1 MLLAVDIGNTSIK
14 FGVFDGDRLI
24 SRNSIPTNSTELSP
38 AIASLGDVSSAI
50 ICSVV
55 PARTKDVSEAIRE
68 RTGIEARLLTN
79 HDDLGLR
86 IRYEPLDAA
95 GTDRLVNAFAA
106 AELGG
111 APVIVCSFGTATT
124 IDIVNRDR
132 ELLGGLIAPGMA
144 TAAKALHL
152 NAARL
157 PEVETGPI
165 DTVINQ
171 TTETSIRAGLFYSQV
186 GLAEAV
192 VNRMRTEIGT
202 DAKVIATG
210 GFARMVSEH
219 CDVIDVVDDDLLLK
233 GLQMLSERLE
243 RLTVPENQ

>member
-14 FGVFDGDRLI
+14 FGVFDGEHLKHR
-24 SRNSIPTNSTELSP
+24 SSIPTDSDALSQ
-38 AIASLGDVSSAI
+38 ALASLADLSSAI

-55 PARTKDVSEAIRE
+55 PARTRDVSDAILE
-68 RTGIEARLLTN
+68 RCGIEARVLKN

-86 IRYEPLDAA
+86 INYKPLDAA

-106 AELGG
+106 AELFGV
-111 APVIVCSFGTATT
+111 PVIVCSFGTATT

-132 ELLGGLIAPGMA
+132 ELMGGLIAPGMA

-157 PEVETGPI
+157 PEIEPGPAG
-165 DTVINQ
+165 TVINQ

-192 VNRMRTEIGT
+192 VKRMRNEI
-202 DAKVIATG
+202 DSNAKVIATG
-210 GFARMVSEH
+210 GFARIIAEYCH
-219 CDVIDVVDDDLLLK
+219 VIDAVDDDLVLK
-233 GLQMLSERLE
+233 GLQMLSGRLGHH
-243 RLTVPENQ
+243 